1 MVIMRLYIAL
11 LSALKPRLYI
21 EYMISMVSI

>member
-1 MVIMRLYIAL
+1 MDIMRLYIAL

-21 EYMISMVSI
+21 GYMISIVSI